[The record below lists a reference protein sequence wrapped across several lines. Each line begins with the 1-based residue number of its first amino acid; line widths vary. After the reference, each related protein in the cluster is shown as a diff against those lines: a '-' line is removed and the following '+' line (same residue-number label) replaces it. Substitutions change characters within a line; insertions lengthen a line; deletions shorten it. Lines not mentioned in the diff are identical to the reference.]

1 MNQYNFYRSTQH
13 QKRSHQKIWNR
24 IRKISKSKM
33 VVATE
38 NLQFKNHQNV
48 HFLWRLPRSIQK
60 KIHRKFKR
68 DSFYLLNNRQYQ
80 NLAGFTDIT
89 MSKLRFFSV
98 FIPIFR
104 QKKPNWNDR
113 DIVTIQSSERYP
125 ESYRDL
131 TTSQLSY
138 PVSDVLT
145 NLIPIPKT
153 HSIVSR
159 FVPFN
164 TVNRHQIINGPI
176 LKRKYVQQRETKQ
189 ENAPELSIPNRL
201 DIASRVLPTESVQDI
216 LAPVFQPKIN
226 DTKAP
231 TRRNKTQILI
241 LLLMILRGISNSP
254 IRVPP
259 TRFPSIR
266 ESTSN
271 DISFISPSETV
282 TINRGET
289 IRVADKI
296 EVSGT
301 LVLEGT
307 LEIYESNK
315 I

>member
-1 MNQYNFYRSTQH
+1 
-13 QKRSHQKIWNR
+13 
-24 IRKISKSKM
+24 
-33 VVATE
+33 
-38 NLQFKNHQNV
+38 
-48 HFLWRLPRSIQK
+48 
-60 KIHRKFKR
+60 
-68 DSFYLLNNRQYQ
+68 
-80 NLAGFTDIT
+80 

-113 DIVTIQSSERYP
+113 DIVTIQSSETYP

-145 NLIPIPKT
+145 NLIPIPKK
-153 HSIVSR
+153 HSIVSK

-164 TVNRHQIINGPI
+164 TVHRHQIINGPV
-176 LKRKYVQQRETKQ
+176 LKRKYVQPRETKQ
-189 ENAPELSIPNRL
+189 EKVPELSIPNRE

-216 LAPVFQPKIN
+216 LAPVFQ
-226 DTKAP
+226 TKLNETETP
-231 TRRNKTQILI
+231 SHGNKTQILI

-254 IRVPP
+254 IRVPS
-259 TRFPSIR
+259 TR

-301 LVLEGT
+301 LVIEGT